1 MFCANCGT
9 KQNEG
14 EKFCPN
20 CGTKFE
26 EPLKVEVSKVEEISK
41 SKATKPKN
49 IAPEKKDVTVKDRSQ
64 TTKEDKIVS
73 TIKYKKENEV
83 KSKIDVQVTK
93 SGEETVATNK
103 LAEEKAS
110 EDFVTKQAT
119 GIKDSK
125 YGEGKNI
132 KLQDDCSLDF
142 EDNVL
147 WNKLKINHKLSGSLL
162 LQELDLSKQSGVISD
177 KYKFESKI
185 VFDSK
190 TIHQK
195 MQSEEYD
202 EVDDGGSVLRFK
214 FFIDSNFNYE
224 STYVYEGREQKYSN
238 LKYDIRRFNEEIG
251 EGYFDKY
258 YYLKFVEDSS
268 FKGSCLVEGLFTKE
282 HKGFWGFMKTV
293 PNADKLEIKFKEIYS
308 ICKKIKLL

>member
-1 MFCANCGT
+1 M
-9 KQNEG
+9 KV
-14 EKFCPN
+14 
-20 CGTKFE
+20 GTKFE

-41 SKATKPKN
+41 SKALKPKN

-147 WNKLKINHKLSGSLL
+147 WNKLNNLPFLL
-162 LQELDLSKQSGVISD
+162 NQ
-177 KYKFESKI
+177 
-185 VFDSK
+185 
-190 TIHQK
+190 
-195 MQSEEYD
+195 
-202 EVDDGGSVLRFK
+202 
-214 FFIDSNFNYE
+214 
-224 STYVYEGREQKYSN
+224 
-238 LKYDIRRFNEEIG
+238 
-251 EGYFDKY
+251 
-258 YYLKFVEDSS
+258 
-268 FKGSCLVEGLFTKE
+268 LFPFY
-282 HKGFWGFMKTV
+282 H
-293 PNADKLEIKFKEIYS
+293 D
-308 ICKKIKLL
+308 

>member
-41 SKATKPKN
+41 SKALKPKN
-49 IAPEKKDVTVKDRSQ
+49 IAPEIKDVTGKDRSQ

-195 MQSEEYD
+195 MKSEEYD

-258 YYLKFVEDSS
+258 YYLKFEEDSS

-282 HKGFWGFMKTV
+282 HKGFCGFMKTV

-308 ICKKIKLL
+308 I

>member
-1 MFCANCGT
+1 MFCANCGI

-26 EPLKVEVSKVEEISK
+26 ELLKVEVSKVEEISK
-41 SKATKPKN
+41 PKAPKPKN
-49 IAPEKKDVTVKDRSQ
+49 VALDKNDVTVKNRSQ
-64 TTKEDKIVS
+64 TTKEEKIVS
-73 TIKYKKENEV
+73 TITYKKEKEV
-83 KSKIDVQVTK
+83 QNNIDKQVTK
-93 SGEETVATNK
+93 SGEETVALNK
-103 LAEEKAS
+103 LVEEKAS

-119 GIKDSK
+119 GIKDSE

-132 KLQDDCSLDF
+132 KHQDDYLLDF

-147 WNKLKINHKLSGSLL
+147 WNKLNINQKLCSSLL
-162 LQELDLSKQSGVISD
+162 LQEIDLSKQSGVISD

-195 MQSEEYD
+195 MKSEEYD

-214 FFIDSNFNYE
+214 FFIDSNFYFK
-224 STYVYEGREQKYSN
+224 STYVYEGRERDYYW
-238 LKYDIRRFNEEIG
+238 LKSDIKRFNEEIG

>member
-26 EPLKVEVSKVEEISK
+26 EPLKVKESKVEEVSTSETSEPENIV
-41 SKATKPKN
+41 PKKN
-49 IAPEKKDVTVKDRSQ
+49 DVTAKDKSQ
-64 TTKEDKIVS
+64 TTKEEKIVS
-73 TIKYKKENEV
+73 TITYKKEKEV
-83 KSKIDVQVTK
+83 KSNIDEQVTK
-93 SGEETVATNK
+93 SGEETVAPNK
-103 LAEEKAS
+103 LVEEKDS

-119 GIKDSK
+119 GIKDSE

-132 KLQDDCSLDF
+132 KHQDDCLLDF

-147 WNKLKINHKLSGSLL
+147 WNKLNINQKLCSSLL
-162 LQELDLSKQSGVISD
+162 LQEIDLSKQSGVISD

-195 MQSEEYD
+195 MKSEEYD

-214 FFIDSNFNYE
+214 FFIDSNFDYKT
-224 STYVYEGREQKYSN
+224 TYVYEGREEQYWY
-238 LKYDIRRFNEEIG
+238 LKHDIERFNKEIG
-251 EGYFDKY
+251 EDNKY
-258 YYLKFVEDSS
+258 YYLKFVKDSS